1 MKMLITLL
9 LAAAVVQ
16 PLHAAQPQTL
26 DHGRFEKL
34 QLYKPAGTPNNVV
47 LFLSGDSGWNAEEK
61 QQAEALVAEGALVVG
76 IDTLQFMRELEADG
90 GECVFPDGDLE
101 NLSHFVQAYAKLP
114 GYRAPLL
121 AGYSAGG
128 TLAYATLAQAPTG
141 TFAGGLVTGFCPD
154 LALKKPLCPGDGLAS
169 KPSAKGK
176 GVDFLT
182 RPSLA
187 VPFAALL
194 GDRDPFCDAGA
205 TQRFIQQMPAAR
217 QKVLRGV
224 AHDYG
229 SDARGRTALAAAYR
243 SLNGSLKTAP
253 VAPPSGLGDLP
264 VIEEPAVV
272 GSPDSRNDLAV
283 FWSGDGGWAGIDKEV
298 SNALNARG
306 IPVVGV
312 DSLRYFWTRRT
323 PEGIAADI
331 EKISRH
337 YLKAWGKD
345 RVILIGYSQ
354 GADVL
359 PFAVNRL
366 SPDLRRRVVL
376 VAAMGLS
383 DHAVFEFELSNWVA
397 DNNDGP
403 PTLPEIA
410 KIKNLPFLCIYGED
424 DEDSVCP
431 KLKGDSVT
439 AVKLPGGHHFDG
451 DYGKLAAVILGAL
464 PK

>member
-1 MKMLITLL
+1 MRLRSAVL
-9 LAAAVVQ
+9 LAATLAL
-16 PLHAAQPQTL
+16 PLHAGEPQSL
-26 DHGRFEKL
+26 DHGRFQKL
-34 QLYKPAGTPNNVV
+34 RLYKPAGAPRNVV
-47 LFLSGDSGWNAEEK
+47 LFLSGDSGWNQQEK
-61 QQAEALVAEGALVVG
+61 KQAEALVAEGALVVG
-76 IDTLQFMRELEADG
+76 IDTPQFMAALEADG
-90 GECVFPDGDLE
+90 GECVYPDGDLE
-101 NLSHFVQAYAKLP
+101 NLSHFVQAYTRLDS
-114 GYRAPLL
+114 YRAPLL
-121 AGYSAGG
+121 AGTSAGAA
-128 TLAYATLAQAPTG
+128 LAYATLSQAPTG
-141 TFAGGLVTGFCPD
+141 SFAGGLVTGFCPD
-154 LALKKPLCPGDGLAS
+154 LALKKPLCPGDGLAF
-169 KPSAKGK
+169 KPSANGK
-176 GVDFLT
+176 GVDFLA

-194 GDRDPFCDAGA
+194 GSRDPHCDAAA
-205 TQRFIQQMPAAR
+205 TQGFIQQMPAAR
-217 QKVLRGV
+217 QKVLRDV
-224 AHDYG
+224 THDYG
-229 SDARGRTALAAAYR
+229 DDARARAALGAAFR
-243 SLNGSLKTAP
+243 SLDNNLKPVTVAAP
-253 VAPPSGLGDLP
+253 NGLGDLP

-272 GSPDSRNDLAV
+272 GSRDSRNELAV

-298 SNALNARG
+298 SGALNARG

-312 DSLRYFWTRRT
+312 DSLRYFWTART

-331 EKISRH
+331 EKISRR
-337 YLKAWGKD
+337 YLKTWAKD

-383 DHAVFEFELSNWVA
+383 DHAVFEFQLANWVA

-403 PTLPEIA
+403 ATLPEIA
-410 KIKNLPFLCIYGED
+410 RIKNLPFLCIYGED

-431 KLKGDSVT
+431 QLQGDSAT
-439 AVKLPGGHHFDG
+439 SVKLPGGHHFDG